1 MERFTVKTKMAYIL
15 KKSGSTGPA
24 MGIAGLGGRVMIIL
38 VHGGAGA
45 KRPLK
50 KALQGI
56 GEALKTGYGVLER
69 GGAALDAVTGAISL
83 MEDSGLFNAGDG
95 SNIQLDGVR
104 RLDAAL
110 MEGESLGAG
119 AVIGLEGFRNPI
131 RAAREAMGLPN
142 NVFTNTGAAGIAE
155 KAGLPRLGPPTA
167 KVLERLE
174 RARKT
179 EPGKLYEKY
188 FSTVGAVAMDRE
200 GNLAAGSSTG
210 GVFAMLPGRVGDTPL
225 IGSGVYAD
233 NRLGAVTCTGRGE
246 EILRVCLAKEV
257 SMLMGGWT
265 APEAARAALK
275 RLVGLGFQAGFLAL
289 DRSGSYAI
297 AHTTAY
303 MAAGTASPEGVFVG
317 TSFEAAG

>member
-1 MERFTVKTKMAYIL
+1 
-15 KKSGSTGPA
+15 
-24 MGIAGLGGRVMIIL
+24 MIIL

-50 KALQGI
+50 KALQGM
-56 GEALKTGYGVLER
+56 GEALKTGYAALER
-69 GGAALDAVTGAISL
+69 GGSSLDAVADAIRL
-83 MEDSGLFNAGDG
+83 MENTGLFNAGEG
-95 SNIQLDGVR
+95 SNVQLDGIR

-110 MEGESLGAG
+110 MEGESLRAG

-131 RAAREAMGLPN
+131 RAAREAMALPN
-142 NVFTNTGAAGIAE
+142 NVFTNRGAARIAK
-155 KAGLPRLGPPTA
+155 KAELPRLGPPSA

-174 RARKT
+174 RARHT
-179 EPGKLYEKY
+179 GPGRLYEKN
-188 FSTVGAVAMDRE
+188 FSTVGAIAMD
-200 GNLAAGSSTG
+200 GKGKLAAGSSTG

-233 NRLGAVTCTGRGE
+233 NRLGAVSCTGRGE
-246 EILRVCLAKEV
+246 EILRLCLAKEV
-257 SMLMGGWT
+257 SMLMGGWA

-289 DRSGSYAI
+289 DRSGGYAI

-303 MAAGTASPEGVFVG
+303 MAAGIAGPEGVFIG
-317 TSFEAAG
+317 TSFEKAGQRAESTIR